1 MERINSSAGR
11 GRALYYT
18 GMRRAAVFC
27 LRNLRVMWRFSNSN
41 EELNMNEQHTEY
53 QSQLRVFLVLAA
65 VLLGGCT
72 SPHYSATH
80 EQVEQRIASARTRAD
95 HRGLAQFFEQEAQEA
110 KKRAEK
116 HRAMS
121 KRYTDPVWTG
131 RGSWEVQLRGHC
143 DTLVGLYEKAEQENK
158 ALAALHREI
167 AAETNQ

>member
-1 MERINSSAGR
+1 
-11 GRALYYT
+11 
-18 GMRRAAVFC
+18 
-27 LRNLRVMWRFSNSN
+27 
-41 EELNMNEQHTEY
+41 MNEKRSGY
-53 QSQLRVFLVLAA
+53 RSYLRVFLGLVP

-72 SPHYSATH
+72 SPHYIATH
-80 EQVEQRIASARTRAD
+80 EQVEQRIANARTRAD
-95 HRGLAQFFEQEAQEA
+95 HQGLAQFFDQEAQEA

-158 ALAALHREI
+158 AMAALHREI
-167 AAETNQ
+167 AAETNE